1 MAYVD
6 EQGLVTL
13 TNEIKNKVDT
23 KYLSDIMNLIYP
35 VGAIYMS
42 MNNTNP
48 SLIFGGT
55 WEQIQDRFLLAAGN
69 TYAAGATGGEANH
82 ILTIDEIPAHTHK
95 YAQYKGSSG
104 WSGNSPQRNFIK
116 TTNTDGY
123 SDTDNSGYMT
133 TMSTGEGQP
142 HNNMPPYLVVYMWRR
157 AA

>member
-55 WEQIQDRFLLAAGN
+55 WEQIQDKFLLAAGN
-69 TYAAGATGGEANH
+69 TYAAGATGGEAEH
-82 ILTIDEIPAHTHK
+82 TLTIDEMPSHSHEAGGNSTN
-95 YAQYKGSSG
+95 SSG
-104 WSGNSPQRNFIK
+104 HYFSTGVNAAHYTGGKTVWWFDTSMTGNS
-116 TTNTDGY
+116 
-123 SDTDNSGYMT
+123 
-133 TMSTGEGQP
+133 QP

-157 AA
+157 TA